1 MKKYD
6 AIVVGA
12 GPAGSTTAY
21 RLASAGASVLLL
33 DRARFPRDKPCGGG
47 LTVRALKALP
57 VRVDPVVEVEID
69 RFEFGFR
76 SRSRFERSSPA
87 PLVAMTQRSRLDA
100 YLAEQAAA
108 AGADFR
114 DGTRVTALEAGPEEV
129 EVTAGGTRFGAELLV
144 GADGANGVTAKALG
158 LGRLREV
165 GVALEGNL
173 AYDELLAERY
183 DRRALV
189 ELGTVPGGY
198 GWIFPKGDHAN
209 VGVGGW
215 ERMGPELRRS
225 LARFCRAY
233 GLDVERLTGVRGF
246 RLPLRAAGSSVA
258 RGRALVA
265 GDAAGLVDP
274 LSGDGMYEA
283 FVSSR
288 LAADAALDLLA
299 GRTSDLSGYDATLA
313 ARFDAE
319 HAASYK
325 AKLAFD
331 RFPALA
337 YRVARM
343 RLAWRL
349 FEQVVHGDQYGM
361 EHGPTAVPARLLK
374 TLARAA

>member
-1 MKKYD
+1 MERFD

-21 RLASAGASVLLL
+21 RLASAGTSVLLL

-47 LTVRALKALP
+47 LTVRALKELP
-57 VRVDPVVEVEID
+57 VPVDPVVEVEID

-76 SRSRFERSSPA
+76 SRPRFERSSPE

-114 DGTRVTALEAGPEEV
+114 DATRVTEIEPRSDRV
-129 EVTAGGTRFGAELLV
+129 EVTANGARVQAELLV
-144 GADGANGVTAKALG
+144 GADGVNGISAKALG
-158 LGRLREV
+158 LGRLRELA
-165 GVALEGNL
+165 VALEGNI
-173 AYDELLAERY
+173 AYDESLARRY

-215 ERMGPELRRS
+215 DRAGPGLRRS
-225 LARFCRAY
+225 LASFCRAY
-233 GLDVERLTGVRGF
+233 GLDAGRVTGLRGF
-246 RLPLRAAGSSVA
+246 RLPLRAAGSPVA
-258 RGRALVA
+258 RGRALVV

-288 LAADAALDLLA
+288 LAAETALELLGGGA
-299 GRTSDLSGYDATLA
+299 PDLSGYDVALA

-319 HAASYK
+319 HAASYR

-349 FEQVVHGDQYGM
+349 FEQVVRGEQYGTQ
-361 EHGPTAVPARLLK
+361 HGPTAVPARILK